1 MEGFVDY
8 NDKNFMK
15 MHFNASSEANYSK
28 RGSGPGPGHDVRGRI
43 HSMSMKGIRWGNNQS
58 IDVNTD
64 KLLLTTSG

>member
-1 MEGFVDY
+1 MEGFDY

-15 MHFNASSEANYSK
+15 MHLNASSEANFSK
-28 RGSGPGPGHDVRGRI
+28 RGSGPGPAPERGRI